1 MILWACCCAL
11 ALSGGLNMGTNI
23 NSTAPISAAP
33 ASWEYQ
39 AIHGEVS
46 GTVEL
51 ERRAGALQCCAVALL
66 AGFGVGAA
74 NYVLEWVGFKLYRAL
89 EARGV
94 VRRFVPTGGQFEEH
108 PLSNVWAVG
117 APYTVLYYIAAR
129 FLWHGLSARMIVS
142 FDPLGLWVFLWCGI
156 TAG

>member
-1 MILWACCCAL
+1 MR
-11 ALSGGLNMGTNI
+11 GGFG
-23 NSTAPISAAP
+23 AP
-33 ASWEYQ
+33 
-39 AIHGEVS
+39 
-46 GTVEL
+46 
-51 ERRAGALQCCAVALL
+51 QCCAVALL

-74 NYVLEWVGFKLYRAL
+74 NYVFERAGFQLCRAL

-129 FLWHGLSARMIVS
+129 FLWPGLSARMVVGFNPAQIW
-142 FDPLGLWVFLWCGI
+142 LFLWCAPLQQ
-156 TAG
+156 AGPKDDSDWLFTCLDE